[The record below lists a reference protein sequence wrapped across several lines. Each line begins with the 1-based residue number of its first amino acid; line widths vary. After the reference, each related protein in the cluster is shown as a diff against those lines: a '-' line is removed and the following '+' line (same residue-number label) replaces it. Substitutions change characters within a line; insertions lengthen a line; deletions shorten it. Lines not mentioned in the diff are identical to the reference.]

1 MMWEVVKFLSGFK
14 QALILWFAFLQIYG
28 FPTASNFYLPLQVLF
43 IIQVLLPPML
53 SSFRPFLP

>member
-14 QALILWFAFLQIYG
+14 QVLIFSFAFVQIYG
-28 FPTASNFYLPLQVLF
+28 FPAASNFHLPLQVLF

-53 SSFRPFLP
+53 SLFRPFLP